1 MAQAKIRMM
10 AGRRAGH
17 VSLPA
22 LTAPQKTSAAFVNGA
37 PVKMSSGTL
46 VACSTANGAS
56 STTTYVK
63 KSSTS
68 NIVGIAMGTAVASS
82 TNKIVV
88 QRIQEGVEL
97 IGNLVHGTASSAKVS
112 KVGSTVY
119 LGKDKS
125 SDTHYGWSLSAPG
138 ASSASYVQGVIT
150 GLIDAAST
158 VNGRVTVQITKGGA
172 LSAF

>member
-1 MAQAKIRMM
+1 MAQAKIKM
-10 AGRRAGH
+10 
-17 VSLPA
+17 LPSVHQSDSGYN
-22 LTAPQKTSAAFVNGA
+22 APQKSSATFIEGA
-37 PVKMSSGTL
+37 PVKLSSGNL

-68 NIVGIAMGTAVASS
+68 NIIGISGGKAVASS
-82 TNKIVV
+82 TANLLVHK
-88 QRIQEGVEL
+88 IQEGMEFV
-97 IGNLVHGTASSAKVS
+97 GNLVHKTASSAKVS

-138 ASSASYVQGVIT
+138 ASSGSYVQGQIIKLV
-150 GLIDAAST
+150 DAAST
-158 VNGRVTVQITKGGA
+158 VNGRVQAMITKGGA

>member
-1 MAQAKIRMM
+1 MAQAKIKMM
-10 AGRRAGH
+10 QGTHQNDSGFN
-17 VSLPA
+17 
-22 LTAPQKTSAAFVNGA
+22 APQKTSAAFVEGA
-37 PVKMSSGTL
+37 PVKLSSGNL

-68 NIVGIAMGTAVASS
+68 NILGIAQGKAAASS
-82 TNKIVV
+82 TNNLLVTK
-88 QRIQEGVEL
+88 IQEGMEL
-97 IGNLVHGTASSAKVS
+97 IGNLVHKSASSAKVS

-138 ASSASYVQGVIT
+138 ASSASYVQGVVT
-150 GLIDAAST
+150 RLYDPKST
-158 VNGRVTVQITKGGA
+158 VNGRVLVQVTKGGA